1 MKQRTVCIQL
11 KQLWLLLL
19 EGNMLKKLKKLF
31 KNKEMINDTVNL
43 ILGLLML
50 TALLV
55 FEITGNTIS
64 MYFVIFS
71 GGLMTLSNGYRLLK
85 QKNKRQ
91 MGQSMILF
99 GIVILFLGMIVV
111 LL

>member
-1 MKQRTVCIQL
+1 M
-11 KQLWLLLL
+11 L
-19 EGNMLKKLKKLF
+19 EKIKRLF
-31 KNKEMINDTVNL
+31 KNKEMVNDTVNL

-55 FEITGNTIS
+55 FGKTGNRIS
-64 MYFVIFS
+64 MYVIIFS
-71 GGLMTLSNGYRLLK
+71 GGLMTISNGYRLLQ
-85 QKNKRQ
+85 QKNQRH

-111 LL
+111 LV

>member
-1 MKQRTVCIQL
+1 MAQVVKKTGASVCIMHNSYDTI
-11 KQLWLLLL
+11 
-19 EGNMLKKLKKLF
+19 NM
-31 KNKEMINDTVNL
+31 

-55 FEITGNTIS
+55 FGKTGNRFS
-64 MYFVIFS
+64 MYTIIFS
-71 GGLMTLSNGYRLLK
+71 GGLMNISNGYRFLG
-85 QKNKRQ
+85 QKGKRQ

>member
-1 MKQRTVCIQL
+1 M
-11 KQLWLLLL
+11 L
-19 EGNMLKKLKKLF
+19 EKIKRLF
-31 KNKEMINDTVNL
+31 KNKDMVNDTVNM

-55 FEITGNTIS
+55 FGKTGNRIS
-64 MYFVIFS
+64 MYVIIFS
-71 GGLMTLSNGYRLLK
+71 GGLMTISNGYRLLQ
-85 QKNKRQ
+85 QKNQRH

-111 LL
+111 LV